1 MKYTVIFT
9 HNPQDFFEGSE
20 PDDLFE
26 IKITDNIERDTIMM
40 ILNQIKEGYKA
51 IILGGDNT
59 G

>member
-1 MKYTVIFT
+1 MRYTVIFT

-26 IKITDNIERDTIMM
+26 IKITDNIDHDTIMM

>member
-26 IKITDNIERDTIMM
+26 IKITDNIDHDTIMM

-59 G
+59 E

>member
-26 IKITDNIERDTIMM
+26 IKITDNIDHDTIMM

>member
-1 MKYTVIFT
+1 MRYTVIFT
-9 HNPQDFFEGSE
+9 NNPQDFFDGSE

-26 IKITDNIERDTIMM
+26 IKITDGINHDTIMM

-51 IILGGDNT
+51 IIMGGDNT

>member
-26 IKITDNIERDTIMM
+26 IKITDNIDHDTIMM

-51 IILGGDNT
+51 IIMGGDNT

>member
-26 IKITDNIERDTIMM
+26 IKITDDIEHDTIMM

>member
-20 PDDLFE
+20 PDDLFV
-26 IKITDNIERDTIMM
+26 IKIIDNIDHDTIMM